1 MSTPLITPP
10 LMLYD
15 LPEAAVYATFMLGA
29 AALAA
34 LACRAIAPLLNLPDN
49 KTHVDMALRT
59 TAAVVSAL
67 TLTLAF
73 CAIQAR
79 TQQAEAQ
86 RVVAEEVAAIGG
98 MGRQAVRLGAE
109 GVSLHAGL
117 VGYVRSIIAAEFP
130 DMALNGRN
138 AETQRL
144 AEALEHAGY
153 VTAAGLTDVMAQ
165 DLLQNL
171 EQLDTAREERLRH
184 AEDAL
189 PGAFWTLIRLLMLL
203 LLATGALYPPKPHV
217 LLMLAIQAAGVAA
230 LVAFVFLMDRPFRGQ
245 IAVSSAPYQAMLV
258 NLTHRAEVAS
268 AVRRGLL
275 AAQPPQPSSDT
286 ARLAADDPAPVTP

>member
-1 MSTPLITPP
+1 
-10 LMLYD
+10 MLYD
-15 LPEAAVYATFMLGA
+15 LPEVAVYATFMLGA
-29 AALAA
+29 AALAG
-34 LACRAIAPLLNLPDN
+34 LACRAISPLLKLPDD
-49 KTHVDMALRT
+49 KTHIDMAVRT

-109 GVSLHAGL
+109 GVALHAGL
-117 VGYVRSIIAAEFP
+117 VSYLRSIIAAEFP
-130 DMALNGRN
+130 TMATNGRH
-138 AETQRL
+138 AEAQRL

-153 VTAAGLTDVMAQ
+153 VAATGLSDVMAH
-165 DLLQNL
+165 DLLQDL
-171 EQLDTAREERLRH
+171 EGLGTTREERLRH

-203 LLATGALYPPKPHV
+203 LLASCALYPPKPHV
-217 LLMLAIQAAGVAA
+217 LLMLAMQAAGVAA

-245 IAVSSAPYQAMLV
+245 IAISAAPYQTMLV
-258 NLTHRAEVAS
+258 NMTHRAEA
-268 AVRRGLL
+268 ATTARRGLL
-275 AAQPPQPSSDT
+275 AEPPRVP
-286 ARLAADDPAPVTP
+286 AGAPRPAADDPPPVRP